1 MNLLP
6 SSEQAEL
13 VAAAAAFLAKEAGGG
28 FSRELWA
35 RMGGLGW
42 FALGEAGYGVVEEAL
57 LFRELGRALA
67 PGPFLP
73 QVLAA
78 HLASGELLAAIAGGS
93 VVVALASPHGDP
105 AAGIYRVVWA
115 EGPDL
120 LLVVAGDGVALVG
133 AGAATAWE
141 HHAGFDPSSPVAL
154 VRLETPPVSVS
165 APELVARG
173 RVLAAAA
180 LAGICEAT
188 RDESAAY
195 ACQREQ
201 FGRPIGSFQAVKHRC
216 ADMAVRAEA
225 AGSLTFLAALSLATG
240 DASLVDSAKALAGEH
255 ALANAADDI
264 QNHGGTGFTA
274 GCAAHRYLKRAQL
287 LSAVLGAPAQL
298 YLDSARG

>member
-6 SSEQAEL
+6 SSEQSGL
-13 VAAAAAFLAKEAGGG
+13 VAAAAAFLAKEAGAG

-42 FALGEAGYGVVEEAL
+42 FALGDAGFGIVEEAL

-73 QVLAA
+73 QVLAGHVA
-78 HLASGELLAAIAGGS
+78 TGEALAAIAGGS
-93 VVVALASPHGDP
+93 AVVALAEPYGDP
-105 AAGIYRVVWA
+105 AAATYRVVWA
-115 EGPDL
+115 EGADL
-120 LLVVAGDGVALVG
+120 LLVVAAEGAAVVE
-133 AGAATAWE
+133 AGAATSWE
-141 HHAGFDPSSPVAL
+141 HHAGFDPSAPVAL
-154 VRLETPPVSVS
+154 VRLATPAVVA
-165 APELVARG
+165 APGLVARG

-180 LAGICEAT
+180 LVGICEAT

-225 AGSLTFLAALSLATG
+225 ASSLTFLAALSLG
-240 DASLVDSAKALAGEH
+240 EDDGSLVDLAKALAGEH
-255 ALANAADDI
+255 ALANAGDDI
-264 QNHGGTGFTA
+264 QNHGGTGFTE

-287 LSAVLGAPAQL
+287 LSSVLGAPAQL
-298 YLDSARG
+298 YLGSARG